1 MDGWREGGGG
11 RDFEKTRG
19 KESERRERDILGERE
34 TGRGRGM
41 RERRRGWGR
50 EGGREGGRERETGR
64 GRGMRERRVGRVGSE
79 GARERGSEAERERGT
94 HIDRQ
99 RGREKLCKT
108 GALGALDG
116 EGGRLP
122 VPVLLA
128 VLRAERF
135 SAKQPKLCFC
145 SGISTEFSISSKP
158 GGRADGCV

>member
-50 EGGREGGRERETGR
+50 EGGREGGRER
-64 GRGMRERRVGRVGSE
+64 GMHV
-79 GARERGSEAERERGT
+79 
-94 HIDRQ
+94 DRQ
-99 RGREKLCKT
+99 RGREKVCKT